1 MKKRILIRLTLL
13 AAIAVAG
20 FLLLVW
26 WALPPNIVSIE
37 QVKQLSDGMSEE
49 EVLEVLGEPSPDES
63 DLRQIEEGRVK
74 MAVRARAHHVPAIPP
89 AIPSYVKEWRMEG
102 QRLQIGFDD
111 NGKLMMMVFIREQES
126 ICNKVRRWLRR
137 S

>member
-1 MKKRILIRLTLL
+1 
-13 AAIAVAG
+13 
-20 FLLLVW
+20 
-26 WALPPNIVSIE
+26 
-37 QVKQLSDGMSEE
+37 
-49 EVLEVLGEPSPDES
+49 
-63 DLRQIEEGRVK
+63 
-74 MAVRARAHHVPAIPP
+74 
-89 AIPSYVKEWRMEG
+89 MEG